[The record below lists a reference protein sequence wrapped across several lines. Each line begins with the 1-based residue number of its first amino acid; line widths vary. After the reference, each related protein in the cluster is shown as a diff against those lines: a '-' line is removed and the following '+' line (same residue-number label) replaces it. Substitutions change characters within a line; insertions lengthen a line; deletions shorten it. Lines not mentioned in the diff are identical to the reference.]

1 MEFDLGRLARS
12 MTKHLFGT
20 DIVANNLAN
29 INTTG
34 FKRDSSFTDWLVE
47 ATSSIGMERYTD
59 HSKGDLQQTGNPMDL
74 ALSMAGFFVV
84 QTPTGQAYTRNGHFT
99 VSEEGFIE
107 TAQGFQLM
115 GEHGPISVLGADGL
129 PAPITVTRKGEV
141 YIDGELVANILIA
154 NVPNPNIL
162 QKMGSNVFSAQID
175 TEVRYMDFDEVDIRQ
190 GMLEGSNVQPVVEMV
205 SLIEMQRNFESTQR
219 VAKAMD
225 NILGRAT
232 QLGDYR

>member
-34 FKRDSSFTDWLVE
+34 FKRDASFTDWLIE
-47 ATSSIGMERYTD
+47 ATSNVGMQRYTD
-59 HSKGDLQQTGNPMDL
+59 HSRGDLQQTGNPMDL
-74 ALSMAGFFVV
+74 ALSTRGFFVV
-84 QTPTGQAYTRNGHFT
+84 ETPTGQAYTRNGHFT

-115 GEHGPISVLGADGL
+115 GEHGPISVLGADGT
-129 PAPITVTRKGEV
+129 PEPITVTRNGEV
-141 YIDGELVANILIA
+141 YIKEELVANILIA
-154 NVPNPNIL
+154 DVADPSML
-162 QKMGSNVFSAQID
+162 RKMGSNVYAAKID
-175 TEVRYMDFDEVDIRQ
+175 TEVRFMEIDNVDVRQ
-190 GMLEGSNVQPVVEMV
+190 GMLEGSNVQPVSEMV

-225 NILGRAT
+225 SILGRAT

>member
-34 FKRDSSFTDWLVE
+34 FKRDASFTDWLVE

-84 QTPTGQAYTRNGHFT
+84 ETPAGPAYTRNGQFT
-99 VSEEGFIE
+99 ISEEGFIE
-107 TAQGFQLM
+107 TAQGFNLM
-115 GEHGPISVLGADGL
+115 GEHGPISVLGADDTPGT
-129 PAPITVTRKGEV
+129 ITVTRNGEV
-141 YIDGELVANILIA
+141 YIDGDLIDNILVA
-154 NVPNPNIL
+154 NVPNPDIL
-162 QKMGSNVFSAQID
+162 QKMGSNVYSARID
-175 TEVRYMDFDEVDIRQ
+175 TEIRYVDFHEVDIRQ
-190 GMLEGSNVQPVVEMV
+190 GMLEGSNVQPVTEMV
-205 SLIEMQRNFESTQR
+205 SLIEMQRNFESAQR